1 MKSFAVVLCILSLQN
16 ALAFAFN
23 HNPNG
28 AFIDFSRRD
37 TLNFISSSF
46 GSSVVTSS
54 FVTDLPRVPEVG
66 QGTDIMSNS
75 DAYSDPVYPKSLKG
89 LWEVEKTVVSSEGD
103 VGQAETAWF
112 LLGGAKEA
120 FKSKRGEIY
129 ETLYVDP
136 TSSSLSSSSLSSL
149 SSSSYSYEV
158 DGESVVGVVLDKG
171 FELKSR
177 ADISIEDVSYDS
189 SDFNHLTYHQQK
201 QTISID
207 TVQRQVLLP
216 DSKGWGSNELLRITT
231 PSPQL
236 YRAVK
241 VSRRFRR
248 SYEGEERVIEGIEI
262 VKTYRVMDGIAGTEY
277 PTSTTKSTLKLRR
290 PK

>member
-1 MKSFAVVLCILSLQN
+1 MEFFVVLCISLQN
-16 ALAFAFN
+16 ALAFTFN
-23 HNPNG
+23 PNPNG

-46 GSSVVTSS
+46 GSSVVGSS

-75 DAYSDPVYPKSLKG
+75 DAYSDAVYPKSLKG

-129 ETLYVDP
+129 ETLYVNP
-136 TSSSLSSSSLSSL
+136 TSSSLTSSSLT
-149 SSSSYSYEV
+149 SSSYSYEV
-158 DGESVVGVVLDKG
+158 DGESVVGVVLDRG

-177 ADISIEDVSYDS
+177 ADTSIEDVSYDS
-189 SDFNHLTYHQQK
+189 SDFNHLTYYRQK

>member
-1 MKSFAVVLCILSLQN
+1 MFFVVVILSLQN

-23 HNPNG
+23 PNPNG
-28 AFIDFSRRD
+28 ALSDFSRRD
-37 TLNFISSSF
+37 TLNFIS
-46 GSSVVTSS
+46 SSVVTSS

-75 DAYSDPVYPKSLKG
+75 DAYSDAVYPKSLKG

-120 FKSKRGEIY
+120 FKSKRGETY

-136 TSSSLSSSSLSSL
+136 TS

-158 DGESVVGVVLDKG
+158 DGESVVGVVLDRG

-177 ADISIEDVSYDS
+177 ADTSIEDVSYDS
-189 SDFNHLTYHQQK
+189 SDFNHLTYHRQK

-241 VSRRFRR
+241 VSRRYRR

>member
-1 MKSFAVVLCILSLQN
+1 MFIFGSMIKSFTVVLFMLSLQN
-16 ALAFAFN
+16 ALAFTF
-23 HNPNG
+23 NPNPID
-28 AFIDFSRRD
+28 FIDPYSSRRD
-37 TLNFISSSF
+37 TLRFISSSF
-46 GSSVVTSS
+46 GSSVVGSS
-54 FVTDLPRVPEVG
+54 FVTDLPRVLEVG

-75 DAYSDPVYPKSLKG
+75 DAYSDAVFPKSLKG

-120 FKSKRGEIY
+120 FKSKRVETY
-129 ETLYVDP
+129 ETLYDDP
-136 TSSSLSSSSLSSL
+136 TSS

-158 DGESVVGVVLDKG
+158 DGKSVVGVVLDRG

-177 ADISIEDVSYDS
+177 ADPSIEDVSYDDS
-189 SDFNHLTYHQQK
+189 SDFNHLTFYRQK
-201 QTISID
+201 KKISID

-231 PSPQL
+231 PSID
-236 YRAVK
+236 RAVK

-248 SYEGEERVIEGIEI
+248 SYEGEDRVIEG
-262 VKTYRVMDGIAGTEY
+262 VL
-277 PTSTTKSTLKLRR
+277 KS
-290 PK
+290 